1 MKKILVIFILFISS
15 SVVADDI
22 SDFQIEGISVG
33 DSMLDHVSKK
43 QIVSNTV
50 DYDYKDKTF
59 YAVKFDNIIS
69 LKIYDGGEVYLKTND
84 KNYIIYSI
92 FGAISFDNKNIDD
105 CYKMKNTIV
114 AELSDMFKDAEKTDY
129 GTYAHPTDETGESK
143 VTQIVFN
150 LISGGDAAVSC
161 FNWSK
166 EFKKVQVK
174 CIRNNFK
181 EEVDELQIDYRRE
194 GS

>member
-1 MKKILVIFILFISS
+1 MKILLTLFVLLFSS

-22 SDFQIEGISVG
+22 SDFEIEGISVE
-33 DSMLDHVSKK
+33 DSMLDNVSKK

-143 VTQIVFN
+143 VTAVFFDFKSGDEVSVVCYNWSRILKKVNIDHLGVQIN
-150 LISGGDAAVSC
+150 
-161 FNWSK
+161 SK
-166 EFKKVQVK
+166 EFAYWL
-174 CIRNNFK
+174 NNK
-181 EEVDELQIDYRRE
+181 AY
-194 GS
+194 